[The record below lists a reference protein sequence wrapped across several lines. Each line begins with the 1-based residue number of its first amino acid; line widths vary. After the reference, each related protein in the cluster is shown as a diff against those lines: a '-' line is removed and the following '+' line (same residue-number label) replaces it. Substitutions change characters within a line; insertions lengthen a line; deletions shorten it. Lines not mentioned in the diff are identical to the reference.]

1 MIKTTGQQLDDI
13 MQNALSSI
21 SGLEAVA
28 VVSLDGL
35 IMTSALPPEIDESR
49 VAAMTAA
56 ILGLGERTAQEMNR
70 GILDQIYIKGENGYV
85 MIMAIGDIAVL
96 TALADKHAKLGL
108 LFVMLKRT
116 AQQIEKVLRE

>member
-96 TALADKHAKLGL
+96 TALADKNAKLGL

-116 AQQIEKVLRE
+116 AQQIETVLRE

>member
-1 MIKTTGQQLDDI
+1 MLKTTGEKLDAV
-13 MQNALSSI
+13 MQNALNTV
-21 SGLEAVA
+21 SGVEAVA

-35 IMTSALPPEIDESR
+35 IMTSALPVDVDESR

-70 GILDQIYIKGENGYV
+70 GVLDQIYIKGANGYV
-85 MIMAIGDIAVL
+85 MILAIGDMAVL

-108 LFVMLKRT
+108 LFVLLKRV
-116 AQQIEKVLRE
+116 AQQIEAVLRE